1 MHSFQMGQV
10 LGSGGVEII
19 SEAGGEEEE
28 QEMVKQV
35 RNFSSLPTPK
45 FPKQGNKNEAKT
57 NLESWDLGAPE
68 RDPAH
73 LFSARKFS

>member
-35 RNFSSLPTPK
+35 RKFLQSTHPK
-45 FPKQGNKNEAKT
+45 ISKT
-57 NLESWDLGAPE
+57 RE
-68 RDPAH
+68 
-73 LFSARKFS
+73 